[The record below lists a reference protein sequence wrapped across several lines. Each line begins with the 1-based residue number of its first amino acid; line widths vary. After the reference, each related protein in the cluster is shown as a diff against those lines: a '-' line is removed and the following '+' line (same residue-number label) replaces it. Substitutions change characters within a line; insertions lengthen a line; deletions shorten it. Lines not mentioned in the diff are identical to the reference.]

1 MCLKVVDMGLIDRL
15 HRLGQKDIITSTER
29 VMGLYALANILSV
42 PGGRTEFLGIFHF
55 FITVRISYEIFIKG

>member
-1 MCLKVVDMGLIDRL
+1 MGLIDRL

-42 PGGRTEFLGIFHF
+42 PGGRTEFLGIFHL
-55 FITVRISYEIFIKG
+55 FITITYFYEVFIEG